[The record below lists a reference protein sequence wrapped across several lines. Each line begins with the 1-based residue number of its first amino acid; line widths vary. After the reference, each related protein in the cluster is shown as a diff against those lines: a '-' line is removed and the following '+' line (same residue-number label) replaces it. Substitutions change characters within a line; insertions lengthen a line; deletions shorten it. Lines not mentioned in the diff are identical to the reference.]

1 MHQNAQIYLLNV
13 INLESATTLDTHT
26 FWSHLYLFISTMCQ
40 AYYVVARLII
50 VVVVGLLVIGRCQ
63 STPLDDYVHAA
74 DPHFAWN
81 VIRTYEQPDYVLY
94 ILNFTS
100 QQWLNGECC
109 ERKKQINIL
118 LSIIESF
125 STRSIWWHFLCISVP
140 NRLTRPKSAFML
152 IDGGSSN
159 DG

>member
-1 MHQNAQIYLLNV
+1 
-13 INLESATTLDTHT
+13 
-26 FWSHLYLFISTMCQ
+26 MCQ

-50 VVVVGLLVIGRCQ
+50 VVVVGLLVIHRCQ
-63 STPLDDYVHAA
+63 STPLDDYVYAA

-81 VIRTYEQPDYVLY
+81 VIRKYEQPDYVLY

-100 QQWLNGECC
+100 QKWLNGECC